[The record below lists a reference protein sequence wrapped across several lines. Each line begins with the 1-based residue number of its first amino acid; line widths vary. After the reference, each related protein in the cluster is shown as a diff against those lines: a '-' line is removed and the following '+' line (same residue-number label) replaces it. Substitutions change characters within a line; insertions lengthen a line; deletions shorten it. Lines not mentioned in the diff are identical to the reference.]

1 LIVPLHLLFPLF
13 SSIVFVVGMIY
24 AKNAIA
30 RGSSPWTGTFL
41 ANFWLALSWGVF
53 ALITGRFLPVAVW
66 WQAALVAG
74 SFVLGQVLTYLAYKH
89 GDVSVATPIFGVKV
103 IMVALMVSAWANEEI
118 PGRVW
123 IGAVL
128 ATVGVGFVQSGT
140 RVPTASAQHN
150 PQKTILT
157 IVLAL
162 GAAICMS
169 LFDVGLQA
177 WVFRQ
182 PNPAVLATK
191 FLPTVF
197 VATGLLLLRGV
208 AVGRPPFSSEGAWHD
223 EADRDWN
230 SADGCQ
236 CAEHVLVVVS
246 LRRCDSDQHRVCPP
260 RTLGGGPGLGAGSV
274 LWRPGISSL
283 DASHAAATLRRRV
296 VDGFGAGG
304 ADGEVSGRS
313 T

>member
-1 LIVPLHLLFPLF
+1 LLGLIVPLHLLFPLF

-41 ANFWLALSWGVF
+41 ANFWLAVSWGIF

-66 WQAALVAG
+66 WQAALVAA

-140 RVPTASAQHN
+140 RSPTATAQHDLR
-150 PQKTILT
+150 KTILT

-162 GAAICMS
+162 GAAVCMS

-197 VATGLLLLRGV
+197 VATGLFSCAVLPWADRPSRLASLGTTKPIVIGTLLMAANALSMSWSLSAYGDATRINIVYALRGLWAVALAWALARFFGGQESHHSARVMLLRL
-208 AVGRPPFSSEGAWHD
+208 FGA
-223 EADRDWN
+223 ALLTA
-230 SADGCQ
+230 S
-236 CAEHVLVVVS
+236 VLVA
-246 LRRCDSDQHRVCPP
+246 LM
-260 RTLGGGPGLGAGSV
+260 GK
-274 LWRPGISSL
+274 
-283 DASHAAATLRRRV
+283 
-296 VDGFGAGG
+296 
-304 ADGEVSGRS
+304 
-313 T
+313 